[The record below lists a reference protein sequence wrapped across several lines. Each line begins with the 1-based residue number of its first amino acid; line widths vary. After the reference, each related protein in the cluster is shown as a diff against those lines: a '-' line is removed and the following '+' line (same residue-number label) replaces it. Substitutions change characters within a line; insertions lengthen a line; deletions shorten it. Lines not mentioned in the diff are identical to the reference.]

1 MLKNYK
7 KIFVFFLLSAA
18 FAVSALAQD
27 APTVVIVVRHGEK
40 QTSDPA
46 NTDPPLSEAGA
57 KRAQSLIQTA
67 EEAGVSVIYTTQFK
81 RARETA
87 QPLADKLKI
96 PVVPME
102 VNGGNLNSYSSAV
115 AKEILAKHAGKTVL
129 VIGHTNTVPQMV
141 EALGGKMPP
150 AIDDAAE
157 FDRLFVVIVPKKGAV
172 KVVRGRYGESKG

>member
-1 MLKNYK
+1 M
-7 KIFVFFLLSAA
+7 SAA
-18 FAVSALAQD
+18 FAFPALAQD

-40 QTSDPA
+40 QMSDPT
-46 NTDPPLSEAGA
+46 NPDPPLSEAGA
-57 KRAQSLIQTA
+57 RRAQSLIQMA
-67 EEAGVSVIYTTQFK
+67 EEAGVSVIYTTQFR

-102 VNGGNLNSYSSAV
+102 VNGANLNGYATAM
-115 AKEILAKHAGKTVL
+115 AKEILTKHAGKTVL

-141 EALGGKMPP
+141 EALGGKLPP

-157 FDRLFVVIVPKKGAV
+157 FDRLFVVIAQKKGAV
-172 KVVRGRYGESKG
+172 KVVKGRYGESKS